1 MADYVTLVGAEAV
14 ERAGS
19 NISAAAREMTRAAE
33 DIASALRRQREF
45 MDAWLDR
52 FEATLAAQKAGA

>member
-1 MADYVTLVGAEAV
+1 MDHVTLIGAETV
-14 ERAGS
+14 ERAGH
-19 NISAAAREMTRAAE
+19 NMSAAAREMTRAAE

-52 FEATLAAQKAGA
+52 FEAVMAHQKAGG